1 MFSMY
6 QFPDPEESISGM
18 VCATDDLSID
28 LLVSAYL
35 QGIFPWYREDMG
47 EAVVWW
53 SPDPRFVLFPED
65 LHIPKR
71 LKRFLVHNRYTYTM
85 DVVFDEVVSHCASG
99 ARPGQKGTW
108 IGPRMRKVYGELHRA
123 GLAHS
128 IEVWHE
134 GVLVGG
140 FYGVLIGCIFY
151 GESMFSL
158 MSETAKS
165 AFVLFVQAFTE
176 CGGKLIDSQVYT
188 ANLARFGA
196 RNISRNAFL
205 RLEKSLL
212 YTPLSRNLN
221 TVFAEKHQNYLSKD
235 SIFY

>member
-85 DVVFDEVVSHCASG
+85 DVVFDEVVSHCASV

-165 AFVLFVQAFTE
+165 AFVLFV
-176 CGGKLIDSQVYT
+176 L
-188 ANLARFGA
+188 
-196 RNISRNAFL
+196 
-205 RLEKSLL
+205 
-212 YTPLSRNLN
+212 
-221 TVFAEKHQNYLSKD
+221 
-235 SIFY
+235 